1 MKETTPEW
9 SPGDLLLRASL
20 LALLLGMACFTPKQ
34 AALAPLSNRPSAA
47 KAPGAG
53 PDPSAPPRETA
64 MATRPN
70 IPFKTLGGK
79 QFWADERVCSEWRI
93 QRNTLTGHCRLLDPD
108 DVRRA
113 WGDYDACDA
122 KFDALRQSGVIPTPA
137 TDTVI
142 LLHGIW
148 RAKESMRPLRNAL
161 RADGYE
167 VVNLSY
173 PSTQGSIEE
182 HAAQLSRVITR
193 LEGAERISFVTHSMG
208 GLVVRRY
215 LQDTQDSRI
224 GRFVMIA
231 PPNHGAS
238 LADWLDNAKVFR
250 PVFGPAGPELRTDA
264 KSAMAELAVPAC
276 EFGVIAGGK
285 GDGKG
290 FNPLL
295 HGDNDMTVEVESAKL
310 DGMADFLLVRRIH
323 TVIMKA
329 PETIEAVKRFLKV
342 GRFWEEETTN

>member
-1 MKETTPEW
+1 MKEKTLDW
-9 SPGDLLLRASL
+9 SPGDFLLRASL
-20 LALLLGMACFTPKQ
+20 LALLLGIACWTPKQ
-34 AALAPLSNRPSAA
+34 AAQAPPSNRPTEA
-47 KAPGAG
+47 KAPAAG
-53 PDPSAPPRETA
+53 PDPSAAPRETA
-64 MATRPN
+64 MTVRPN

-113 WGDYDACDA
+113 WGNYDACDA
-122 KFDALRQSGVIPTPA
+122 KFDSLRRSGVIPAPS

-161 RADGYE
+161 RAAGYE
-167 VVNLSY
+167 VVNLNY
-173 PSTQGSIEE
+173 PSTQGRIEE
-182 HAAQLSRVITR
+182 HAAQLARVIDR
-193 LEGAERISFVTHSMG
+193 LEGAERLSFVTHSMG

-215 LQDTQDSRI
+215 LSDCRDPRI

-231 PPNHGAS
+231 PPNHGAT

-250 PVFGPAGPELRTDA
+250 PAFGPAGPELRADA
-264 KSAMAELAVPAC
+264 EGAADDLAIPWRQ
-276 EFGVIAGGK
+276 FGVIAGGK

-295 HGDNDMTVEVESAKL
+295 RGDNDMTVEVASAKL

-329 PETIEAVKRFLKV
+329 PEVIEATKRFLRD
-342 GRFWEEETTN
+342 GRFEEDNTTN